1 MKISIGHRVPTRN
14 LKIFL
19 SISVGI
25 HLSTSIVLTLIPD
38 LRIEKLPKN
47 NVEVSLLP
55 VIAEEKP
62 LPNIFPP
69 KLKTEYEEQENRPS
83 RPEKREEPLSKKGLE
98 LEPHLSM
105 QAEEPK
111 PPPKQKEGEKSE
123 TESVPTSTAILLSA
137 QSNPSSEKVENPSS
151 LKAASIAL
159 PFYPVFGSKDLDE
172 TPLLDIGPREESGN
186 VSKLPSPSDGDI
198 TFTPLESPA
207 INSGDD
213 INKTSIPRRKSGG
226 EAPSILTGFTQPKYA
241 ENPKPL
247 YPQEARK
254 KGYQG
259 EVMLKAEVLANGQVG
274 QVEVK
279 KSSGYKLL
287 DRSASATVKQWKF
300 IPAKKGKEEIPF
312 WVNIPIKFQL
322 K

>member
-1 MKISIGHRVPTRN
+1 
-14 LKIFL
+14 
-19 SISVGI
+19 VGI
-25 HLSTSIVLTLIPD
+25 HLSISIVLTLIPD
-38 LRIEKLPKN
+38 LRIEKLPKY

-83 RPEKREEPLSKKGLE
+83 RPEKREEPVPQKELE

-137 QSNPSSEKVENPSS
+137 QSNPSS
-151 LKAASIAL
+151 LKAASITL

-172 TPLLDIGPREESGN
+172 TPLPDIGPREGSGN

-198 TFTPLESPA
+198 TFTPLESPT

-247 YPQEARK
+247 YPQEARE